1 MILYCTPKN
10 FIKPKEKKKMRT
22 KNLGKHEPNPK
33 TLQAKLIKR
42 QKVSIPE
49 EIYSNE
55 VRNKK
60 IPPNKIVAM

>member
-1 MILYCTPKN
+1 
-10 FIKPKEKKKMRT
+10 MRT